1 LGKVYSSTPGGCPSD
16 AGGSDV
22 ARALDELGGYII
34 GLDVTG
40 GGAISSYGPYPQ
52 MISLA
57 GLTNSLADTD
67 GDGDVDDE
75 LVWSLDQNS
84 ASFASDFSD
93 FVVTAIDQLVSS
105 IKFTEVTL
113 EIEGDTYGFV
123 TGITPSS
130 YSGIEPEDVNL
141 DFTLTFRGV
150 VPGTVEDQIF
160 LLTLNII
167 GDGTT
172 LLDSK
177 DIVVQVP
184 GTNL

>member
-1 LGKVYSSTPGGCPSD
+1 MG
-16 AGGSDV
+16 
-22 ARALDELGGYII
+22 ALPPND
-34 GLDVTG
+34 D
-40 GGAISSYGPYPQ
+40 
-52 MISLA
+52 LA
-57 GLTNSLADTD
+57 ALTNSYADTD

-75 LVWSLDQNS
+75 LVWSLNQS
-84 ASFASDFSD
+84 SSTFASDFSD

-113 EIEGDTYGFV
+113 EIEGDSYGFV
-123 TGITPSS
+123 TDISPSS
-130 YSGIEPEDVNL
+130 YTGIEPEDIDL

-160 LLTLNII
+160 LLTLNVI